1 MNVAQK
7 RRATV
12 PEHVRKAMAAAHVVP
27 LWESPTAHQT
37 DRAGEQAHLWP
48 WRELAPVL
56 AEVAAIASPEVVERR
71 VLSLVNPKS
80 TSPEDEATTGLVSAT
95 LQMLLPGERA
105 RPHRHS
111 MNALRFVLEASGA
124 ATIVDGKVCPMER
137 GDLII
142 TPAWCWHEHV
152 SDGTRR
158 SPVGGRP
165 PTPPGTARTVW
176 VDVLDVALHL
186 ALGTD
191 EFQPGPIV
199 GAPTHPADA
208 AYAVANVA
216 PCQEDLAEAAARPHS
231 PVFRYP
237 LGDVVRALE
246 HAPAAPDGSR
256 RVRYVN
262 PLTGGPT
269 MSMLDCT
276 MLQVDSE
283 ELTVPIQSTASTVC
297 VPIEGSGESVIG
309 GRRISWTAN
318 DVFTI
323 PSRSP
328 AAHRATGG
336 PARIF
341 QVSNR
346 EVYERLGLLSESQ
359 GEPASGSHGE
369 LGGR

>member
-1 MNVAQK
+1 MNIARE
-7 RRATV
+7 RRSTV
-12 PEHVRKAMAAAHVVP
+12 PAHVRDAMAAAHVVP

-37 DRAGEQAHLWP
+37 DRGGEQAHLWP

-56 AEVAAIASPEVVERR
+56 REVASVTSPEVVERR

-80 TSPEDEATTGLVSAT
+80 ATPEDEATTGLVSAA
-95 LQMLLPGERA
+95 LQLLLPGERA

-124 ATIVDGKVCPMER
+124 ATVVDGKVCPMER
-137 GDLII
+137 GDLVI

-152 SDGTRR
+152 SDGTG
-158 SPVGGRP
+158 P
-165 PTPPGTARTVW
+165 TVW

-191 EFQPGPIV
+191 EFQPGPVV
-199 GAPTHPADA
+199 GAPAHPADA
-208 AYAVANVA
+208 AYAVANIA
-216 PCQEDLAEAAARPHS
+216 PCGGESAEAAGRTHS

-246 HAPAAPDGSR
+246 NAPAAPDGSR

-262 PLTGGPT
+262 PLTGGPA

-276 MLQVDSE
+276 MLQVE
-283 ELTVPIQSTASTVC
+283 AGEFTVPVQSTASTVC

-309 GRRISWTAN
+309 GRRVSWTAN

-323 PSRSP
+323 PSRMP
-328 AAHRATGG
+328 AAHRAVDG
-336 PARIF
+336 PARVF

-346 EVYERLGLLSESQ
+346 EVYERLGLLSESH
-359 GEPASGSHGE
+359 GEP
-369 LGGR
+369 GRR